1 MAFLSHQLKL
11 APPEDVIATMHELEA
26 AAPPAPDGLTPP
38 NDIGRFV
45 TLDRLSDEQLML
57 TDRWRPSCREELPSS
72 TAMKSGKPVTSSL
85 TLDQSKKP
93 WVGVSHHGVSLP
105 TLATIKPCLTLYESH
120 STVETELKLWCK
132 RWARHEGPIPTTVL
146 ECIECANGFPI
157 VTVLLS
163 VLAVIPVTSCT
174 PERLFSKVGTTLTKI
189 RSTMTVS
196 RLQDIILIQSYRGHL
211 PTTEEVLHRF
221 VSHPGRRGHFF

>member
-93 WVGVSHHGVSLP
+93 WVGVSRHGDSLP
-105 TLATIKPCLTLYESH
+105 TLATIKPCLTLYESLLPFH
-120 STVETELKLWCK
+120 TDSTVETELKFRCK

-146 ECIECANGFPI
+146 
-157 VTVLLS
+157 
-163 VLAVIPVTSCT
+163 
-174 PERLFSKVGTTLTKI
+174 
-189 RSTMTVS
+189 
-196 RLQDIILIQSYRGHL
+196 
-211 PTTEEVLHRF
+211 
-221 VSHPGRRGHFF
+221 